1 MAIFNLKTKASVIAT
16 AAIVAFGV
24 TALGN
29 QAVSRGNGA
38 SDPTAIGTFEKAAV
52 GGRSGCEVQS
62 WPYISPDCLI
72 ASEGVVTIAKP
83 DRRI

>member
-24 TALGN
+24 TAYGN
-29 QAVSRGNGA
+29 QAVSHGNGA
-38 SDPTAIGTFEKAAV
+38 SDPTALGTFEKAAV

-62 WPYISPDCLI
+62 WPYIAPECLQR
-72 ASEGVVTIAKP
+72 SGEVAKSA
-83 DRRI
+83 RRI